1 MDNRITPTVTFTRLK
16 LKEFATEPLINLIVT
31 RVHAS
36 AMVGYIRCDFSIPDI
51 YGQISVQ
58 NVIKIL
64 QTRLIDVSFEQT
76 DVRTIAIDW
85 S

>member
-1 MDNRITPTVTFTRLK
+1 MDNKTTVTFTRQK
-16 LKEFATEPLINLIVT
+16 LKEFATEPLISLIVT

-36 AMVGYIRCDFSIPDI
+36 AMVGCIRCDFAIPDI